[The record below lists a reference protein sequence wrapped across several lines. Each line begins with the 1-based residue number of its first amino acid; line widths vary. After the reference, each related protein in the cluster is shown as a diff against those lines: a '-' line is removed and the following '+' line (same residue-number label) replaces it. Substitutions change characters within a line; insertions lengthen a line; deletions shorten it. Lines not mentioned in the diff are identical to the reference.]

1 MQHQPPI
8 RPRTAARR
16 VIAVGTA
23 LALAVLTGCVVRP
36 GSPGAVD
43 VTLTVNTVEG
53 ATHPISPLIY
63 GTNAPR
69 DLASN
74 RQAIVRL
81 GGNRWTAY
89 NWENN
94 ASNAGSD
101 WCFQN
106 DGALSSSNTPAEAVR
121 PAIQQARAAGAATI
135 VTVPIVDYVAADKNG
150 GCDVRN
156 SGANYLQTRFKQ
168 NRPTKGS
175 ALSLTPN
182 ASDGVVYQD
191 EFVNWLRTNANG
203 ANIVFSLDN
212 EPDLWSHTHAEVH
225 PNPVTY
231 AEIVQRN
238 IDYAKAIKDVW
249 PTAQV
254 AGPVNYGFYGFE
266 ALQGAPDAAGRN
278 FLDFYLSRMRAA
290 ETTHGKRLVD
300 YLDLHWYPEAS
311 GGGVR
316 VTGAD
321 TSAAVVAARVQAP
334 RSLYDPT
341 YRETS
346 WITDT
351 SGYNYGPI
359 RLIPRTR
366 DRIAANYPGT
376 KLAFTEWNYG
386 GGGHVSGAV
395 ASADVLGIFG
405 REDVG
410 MATMWELNSD
420 ERYTYAAFRAFR
432 NYDGLGSTFGDVSVP
447 ATSSDESVATVY
459 ASRFGNDTT
468 KPVIVAINKST
479 SAKTA
484 GLVITCSA
492 NLTTAKVYTITG
504 AGGPNV
510 VAQPNISATATN
522 AFRYTMPPLSVS
534 VIVPQ

>member
-1 MQHQPPI
+1 MHHAPS
-8 RPRTAARR
+8 RRSRLLLRRT
-16 VIAVGTA
+16 VAVATVV
-23 LALAVLTGCVVRP
+23 ALAVLTGCVVRP
-36 GSPGAVD
+36 GSPGTVD
-43 VTLTVNTVEG
+43 VTLTINTIEG
-53 ATHPISPLIY
+53 TTHPISPLIY
-63 GTNAPR
+63 GTNPAR

-74 RQAIVRL
+74 RQTVVRL

-106 DGALSSSNTPAEAVR
+106 DGLLSSSSTPGEAVR
-121 PAIQQARAAGAATI
+121 PMVQQAKAAGAATI
-135 VTVPIVDYVAADKNG
+135 VTIPNVDYVAADKNG

-168 NRPTKGS
+168 NRAAKGS

-182 ASDGVVYQD
+182 VTDGAVYQD
-191 EFVNWLRTNANG
+191 EFVNWLKTNANG
-203 ANIVFSLDN
+203 ADVIFSLDN
-212 EPDLWSHTHAEVH
+212 EPDLWSSTHAEVH

-231 AEIVQRN
+231 AELIQRN
-238 IDYAKAIKDVW
+238 TDYAKAIKDVW

-254 AGPVNYGFYGFE
+254 LGPVNYGFYGFE
-266 ALQGAPDAAGRN
+266 RLQGASDAANRN
-278 FLDFYLSRMRAA
+278 FLDVYLSRMRAA
-290 ETTHGKRLVD
+290 ETTYGKRLVD
-300 YLDLHWYPEAS
+300 YLDLHWYPEAT

-316 VTGAD
+316 VTGPE

-341 YRETS
+341 YRESS

-366 DRIAANYPGT
+366 DRITANYPGT
-376 KLAFTEWNYG
+376 KMAFTEWNYG
-386 GGGHVSGAV
+386 GGGHISGAV

-410 MATMWELNSD
+410 LATMWELNSD

-432 NYDGLGSTFGDVSVP
+432 NYDGAGATFGDVSVP
-447 ATSSDESVATVY
+447 ATSSDDAVATVY
-459 ASRFGNDTT
+459 ASRFGTDTS
-468 KPVIVAINKST
+468 KPVIVAVNKST

-492 NLTTAKVYTITG
+492 NLTTAKVYTITA

-510 VAQPNISATATN
+510 VAQPNISPTATN
-522 AFRYTMPPLSVS
+522 AFRYTMPALSVS